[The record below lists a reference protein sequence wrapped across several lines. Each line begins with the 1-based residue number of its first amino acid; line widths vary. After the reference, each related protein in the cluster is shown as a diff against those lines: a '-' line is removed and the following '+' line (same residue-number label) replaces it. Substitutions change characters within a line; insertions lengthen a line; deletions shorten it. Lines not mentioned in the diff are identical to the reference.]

1 MLNIPESVQKLREIK
16 SKNSL
21 MCKKKMSE
29 FKQFNLS
36 SMVEQLGEER
46 TKQILSSFT
55 CPLNEDVQEFCRK
68 KAIEF
73 SRRGFAQTY
82 IIYWQEGGEKEFI
95 GYYTIAMKHFTV
107 CKKNLSNKLFS
118 RVKQHGTYDS
128 STGNYII
135 SAPLI
140 AQLGK
145 NFDRGN
151 DTLISGSEILQMAI
165 DRIRKIQREIGGK
178 FLYLECEEKERLLE
192 FYEKNNF
199 VSFGKRKLDKDETN
213 LDGSYLIQLL
223 QYREN

>member
-1 MLNIPESVQKLREIK
+1 
-16 SKNSL
+16 
-21 MCKKKMSE
+21 MSE

-36 SMVEQLGEER
+36 NILEQLGEER
-46 TKQILSSFT
+46 TKSILSSFT
-55 CPLNEDVQEFCRK
+55 CPLNKDVEDFCRT

-73 SRRGFAQTY
+73 SKRGFAQTY
-82 IIYWQEGGEKEFI
+82 LVYWQEGREKELI
-95 GYYTIAMKHFTV
+95 GYYTIALRHFTV
-107 CKKNLSNKLFS
+107 CKKFLSSKMFA

-128 STGNYII
+128 STGEYII

-165 DRIRKIQREIGGK
+165 ERIRKIQQEIGGK
-178 FLYLECEEKERLLE
+178 FLYLVCEEKEKLLK
-192 FYEKNNF
+192 FYRDNNF

-213 LDGSYLIQLL
+213 LEGTYLVQML
-223 QYREN
+223 QYRK